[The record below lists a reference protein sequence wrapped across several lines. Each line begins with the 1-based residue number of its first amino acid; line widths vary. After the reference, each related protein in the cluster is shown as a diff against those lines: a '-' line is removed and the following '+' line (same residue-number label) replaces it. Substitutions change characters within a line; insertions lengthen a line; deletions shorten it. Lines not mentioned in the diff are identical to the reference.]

1 MRGPSKGL
9 MGVIIIVITI
19 IIVVVVVM
27 MHDDQPT
34 RTIPPTDLL
43 TIFTPSLAS
52 GESYGGVEE
61 CNDKMSAWKEA

>member
-9 MGVIIIVITI
+9 MGVIIVITI

-43 TIFTPSLAS
+43 TIFMPSLAS
-52 GESYGGVEE
+52 GEREE